1 MPGKKKNKKNK
12 STAKKQ
18 TVSAKNVNPTKLQE
32 DDHTAANDPT
42 LSKEKENLDDA
53 IIVEEVIVSN
63 ELGNN
68 NNTAN
73 GKVSPFEAF
82 VSQFDANKES
92 PAVFQSP
99 HTKKND
105 ERFVRDLSDIVN
117 NNEAAVKNR
126 NTPEMRLE
134 KRQHKQVKDDMSI
147 EDFLNLGVSPE
158 IVMMKHPLANK
169 WVFWW
174 YRNDKSRSWE
184 QNQEKITTVDTI
196 EDFWQVYNYIE
207 PASKLAQGCD
217 YMVFKKGIQPD
228 WEDFQNMSGGRWIV
242 NSDRNIR
249 GENLDT
255 QWLEIIFILIGEHA
269 GDYAHMVN
277 GAVINIRPKGDKVC
291 MWLKDASNMDGVMHI
306 GRLIKS
312 RLNLRDKDKIPFRVH
327 REENKRARF
336 GSQNSPGKIFI

>member
-1 MPGKKKNKKNK
+1 MPGSKKKNKKNK
-12 STAKKQ
+12 SAAKKQ
-18 TVSAKNVNPTKLQE
+18 TVPAKNVNPTKQQE

-42 LSKEKENLDDA
+42 LSKENLDDA
-53 IIVEEVIVSN
+53 IIVEEVIVLN

-68 NNTAN
+68 NNTVD

-82 VSQFDANKES
+82 VSQFDTNKEP
-92 PAVFQSP
+92 PALLQSP
-99 HTKKND
+99 QAKKKD
-105 ERFVRDLSDIVN
+105 AKFARDLSDFVN
-117 NNEAAVKNR
+117 NNESVVKNR

-134 KRQHKQVKDDMSI
+134 KRQPKEDMSI
-147 EDFLNLGVSPE
+147 EDFLNLGVSRE

-184 QNQEKITTVDTI
+184 QNQEKITTVNTI

-207 PASKLAQGCD
+207 PASKLAHGCD

-242 NSDRNIR
+242 NSDRSIR
-249 GENLDT
+249 GENLDD

-269 GDYAHMVN
+269 GDYADMVN
-277 GAVINIRPKGDKVC
+277 GAVINIRQKGDKLG
-291 MWLKDASNMDGVMHI
+291 MWLKDANNMDGVLSI
-306 GRLIKS
+306 GKLIKA
-312 RLNLRDKDKIPFRVH
+312 RLNLRDKIYFRVH
-327 REENKRARF
+327 REENKTNRSRF
-336 GSQNSPGKIFI
+336 GSQNSPGKICI

>member
-1 MPGKKKNKKNK
+1 MPGGSKKKNKKNK
-12 STAKKQ
+12 SAAKKQ
-18 TVSAKNVNPTKLQE
+18 TGPAKNVNPTKQQE
-32 DDHTAANDPT
+32 DDHTTAANDPT
-42 LSKEKENLDDA
+42 LSKENLDDA
-53 IIVEEVIVSN
+53 IIVEEVIVLN

-68 NNTAN
+68 NNTVD

-82 VSQFDANKES
+82 VSQFDANKE
-92 PAVFQSP
+92 PPAAVFQSP
-99 HTKKND
+99 QAKKND
-105 ERFVRDLSDIVN
+105 EKFARDLSDFAN
-117 NNEAAVKNR
+117 NNESAVKNR

-134 KRQHKQVKDDMSI
+134 KRQPKEDMSI
-147 EDFLNLGVSPE
+147 EDFLNLGVSRE

-242 NSDRNIR
+242 NSDRSIR
-249 GENLDT
+249 GENLDD

-269 GDYAHMVN
+269 GDYADMVN
-277 GAVINIRPKGDKVC
+277 GAVINIRQKGDKLG
-291 MWLKDASNMDGVMHI
+291 MWLKDANNMDGVLSI
-306 GRLIKS
+306 GKLIKA
-312 RLNLRDKDKIPFRVH
+312 RLNLRDKIYFRVH
-327 REENKRARF
+327 REENKTNRSRF
-336 GSQNSPGKIFI
+336 GSQNSPGKISI